1 MSREAYEELLMSPVG
16 ALTRFRDADGRPLC
30 GEALITDPEFRASL
44 ELRRCP
50 YAGSRKH
57 HERPMNVSALKQMTR
72 NWDEALAT
80 VKTLCGAFGP
90 GTGQP
95 ELMRVA
101 WAAVC
106 LPLYLLHREAA
117 PMQDGQVPGFV
128 SGLHKASIDIATAV
142 QLMLVRARSGDAPA
156 GEGGPAGVLDF
167 VEREGLLVG
176 ALGVC
181 AGPPHMIHELVAAM
195 AGTPVASVGEDVEW
209 KVLAE
214 LGELTGLVRY
224 VDAVLEMMA
233 ARHLIGATI
242 RRQSDALCARADE
255 LAERSP
261 EMSERCAQLREAV
274 VKHPVPT
281 RPSEII
287 QRQDR
292 WLRELP
298 APRWT
303 PFLDE
308 VERAGM
314 ALTPSGARLLRVE
327 LIDRMRGQLAPL
339 GGAAGGDSVEVRR
352 VLQLAGAA
360 VVKDE
365 AAPLIAEAL
374 VASAR
379 LWQLALRFFSATET
393 AIAEALGT
401 PGAAPAALT
410 QDDLCRVFGPSPAR
424 YLGELIDLE
433 VDVSTEQ
440 ILYSRRREPSRR
452 ALATTHP

>member
-16 ALTRFRDADGRPLC
+16 ALTRFHDADGRPLC

-50 YAGSRKH
+50 YAGSRKQ

-72 NWDEALAT
+72 SWDEALAT
-80 VKTLCGAFGP
+80 VALLCQAFGP

-95 ELMRVA
+95 ELMRIA

-106 LPLYLLHREAA
+106 LPLYLLHRAEA

-142 QLMLVRARSGDAPA
+142 QLMLVRARSGDAGTPSEVRP
-156 GEGGPAGVLDF
+156 GSVLDF
-167 VEREGLLVG
+167 VEQEGLLIG

-181 AGPPHMIHELVAAM
+181 AGPPHMINELVVAM
-195 AGTPVASVGEDVEW
+195 SSPEGGDEASDALEA
-209 KVLAE
+209 KTRAE
-214 LGELTGLVRY
+214 LGELGGLVRY
-224 VDAVLEMMA
+224 VDALLEMMA

-242 RRQSDALCARADE
+242 RRHSDALCARAVE
-255 LAERSP
+255 LAERAPASA
-261 EMSERCAQLREAV
+261 ERCARLRETV
-274 VKHPVPT
+274 EQHPVPT

-303 PFLDE
+303 KFLDE

-327 LIDRMRGQLAPL
+327 LLDRMRGQ
-339 GGAAGGDSVEVRR
+339 GSGGDSVEVRR

-360 VVKDE
+360 VAKDDE
-365 AAPLIAEAL
+365 AAPMIAEAL

-393 AIAEALGT
+393 AIAAALGSSEIGR
-401 PGAAPAALT
+401 PALT